1 MIRFA
6 HRGLSAQAP
15 ENTLAAFRLA
25 AQGGYSWIE
34 TDVDISADG
43 IPMLLHDT
51 ALDRTTNG
59 TGSLYDLTAAQLQEL
74 DAGTWFAPEFVG
86 ECIPTLAGLVSLMNE
101 TGLNANIEL
110 KPNEQGAA
118 RSYQQI
124 DAVLAE
130 LEKLNPEREVLISSF
145 SHLLLAEFKR
155 RAPQYKVAALMTHEM
170 LLPDWCST
178 LELIGA
184 EAVHPEDRGLT
195 EAHVQLARKAGYDV
209 NVWTVNDAKRAAELE
224 SWGVTGI
231 FTDGLPA

>member
-6 HRGLSAQAP
+6 HRGLSSRAP

-25 AQGGYSWIE
+25 AECGYSWVE

-43 IPMLLHDT
+43 VPLLLHDT
-51 ALDRTTNG
+51 ALDRTTSG
-59 TGSLYDLTAAQLQEL
+59 SGSLYDFTAAELQEL
-74 DAGTWFAPEFVG
+74 DAGSWFSNEFVG
-86 ECIPTLAGLVSLMNE
+86 ERVPTLGQLVALMNE

-118 RSYQQI
+118 RSFQQI

-130 LEKLNPEREVLISSF
+130 LEHLNPEREVLISSF

-155 RAPQYKVAALMTHEM
+155 RAPQYRVAALMTHEM
-170 LLPDWCST
+170 LLPDWRST

-195 EAHVQLARKAGYDV
+195 EAHVQLARSAGYDV
-209 NVWTVNDAKRAAELE
+209 NVWTVNDAKRAEELA
-224 SWGVTGI
+224 SWGVIGI